1 MLQFAGSYAMKD
13 GDKSGSAKKRLKKGL
28 SIRIACAR
36 FIMRYPG

>member
-1 MLQFAGSYAMKD
+1 MKD
-13 GDKSGSAKKRLKKGL
+13 GEENGSSKKRLKKGL